1 MATPAAVAP
10 EKDLKKKEGVEVTEK
25 EQLHRIRITLT
36 GRDHKSL
43 EKGIFCIHF
52 FDFFHMNL
60 HHFSLR

>member
-36 GRDHKSL
+36 GRDVKSL
-43 EKGIFCIHF
+43 EKGILEFIF
-52 FDFFHMNL
+52 
-60 HHFSLR
+60 